1 MSSKKETIKHAAIYS
16 AAGFLGKA
24 LGFVM
29 LPFYA
34 HKIGVTGYGIIGMV
48 DAATSLLIALLAY
61 GCQGAII
68 RFFHREKEGSQ
79 HHVVSSGY
87 WIIFAACGV
96 ITALAMLLSAPLSG
110 LLFGDATLKWI
121 FCLAM
126 IAFFLE
132 MTGQVASSIL
142 LIQRRSILISAVGIG
157 RLFVGLALNIIL
169 IVWLELGVLG
179 YFLSSAAVALLSF
192 IIFQRIAF
200 KECGTQYEP
209 RIAKDIIDYQ
219 LPLIPSALISFASRQ
234 SERVFLRILE
244 SIEKVGILEMS
255 YKFPSLIQLL
265 IQTPFMNSWETERVR
280 IAEADPESASKTI
293 GAMFSIALFLLCFA
307 ALLIAITI
315 GDLLIILTPE
325 EFWSA
330 QRIAQI
336 ECITVVIAGLTHHV
350 NFGYN
355 YARDMKAWAKL
366 YGSLSLIKIGL
377 SYFFILHWGLL
388 GAAYSACLTAII
400 IILFAIGGG
409 QRRFRIEYETAKI
422 FIIAFTAFTL
432 FLIAEFNQESL
443 LANATQMAGYFLEI
457 TRDMAIYSAYPTIAG
472 LFQEKLPYIID
483 MAYRVLIASGFLVIA
498 PLIYPKLRFWQ
509 REGLTA

>member
-68 RFFHREKEGSQ
+68 RFFHREKESTQ
-79 HHVVSSGY
+79 HQVVSSGY
-87 WIIFAACGV
+87 WIIFAACGL
-96 ITALAMLLSAPLSG
+96 ITALAMLLSAPLSA
-110 LLFGDATLKWI
+110 LLFGDSTLKWI
-121 FCLAM
+121 FCIAM
-126 IAFFLE
+126 VSFFLE

-142 LIQRRSILISAVGIG
+142 LIKRRSILISAVGIG
-157 RLFVGLALNIIL
+157 RLFVGLLLNIIL

-179 YFLSSAAVALLSF
+179 YFVSSACVALLSF

-200 KECGTQYEP
+200 KECGTSYEP
-209 RIAKDIIDYQ
+209 RIAKDIIAYQ

-280 IAEADPESASKTI
+280 IAEENPTTASKTI

-336 ECITVVIAGLTHHV
+336 ECITVVIASLTHHV

-377 SYFFILHWGLL
+377 SYFFILHWGLV
-388 GAAYSACLTAII
+388 GAAYSACFTAAII
-400 IILFAIGGG
+400 IIFALSGG
-409 QRRFRIEYETAKI
+409 QQRFKIQYETSKI
-422 FIIAFTAFTL
+422 LTIILAALGL
-432 FLIAEFNQESL
+432 FLIAEINQTRL
-443 LANATQMAGYFLEI
+443 LATATEWSDYILNATQSMQFYVNFPKLGELI
-457 TRDMAIYSAYPTIAG
+457 KI
-472 LFQEKLPYIID
+472 KLPFIID
-483 MAYRVLIASGFLVIA
+483 MGIRVVIACLFIVVA

-509 REGLTA
+509 RAHLTA